1 MPRTT
6 TFIIETTGGAP
17 VFHIPV
23 PISLL
28 DEHENVRFVFR
39 NFGGTP
45 TFHVGGADVGVA
57 PGEAYDYIT
66 TTVAVMRERRI
77 KLEKEGQDML
87 QDGMGAAGSS
97 SQGTPQVRIKLEEQ
111 TPRVPKRSKG
121 KEKAREDDAEGDSD
135 QAGSK
140 SAVGGAPNATDAVP
154 SSPEE
159 LLLIERGSVELEN
172 FAEVYEHAR
181 QDFALRCAPSEPPDR
196 TLTSVEE
203 KEWRLLWE
211 AVLALDR
218 ENCGPT
224 RDPEELRH
232 RSEEMIV
239 AAVRRAHR
247 QTQGIPVPLPDAAA
261 ESNPAQ
267 ARFASAAIPPTDD
280 PVRAPAAKERVRR
293 PGTNDVTNGNPPP
306 KNRAAPDVQA
316 ATSPMDEPV
325 RAVTCAEAVKVGGKS
340 VKSSVQ
346 GGEANRGP
354 KERVHPP
361 NMGTNLPTQTNEEPG
376 PRRVSSGKSVRDPAK
391 QLAPPAAKAPP
402 GDVATTNSRDGNAAA
417 LQDPGAA
424 RRFID
429 LVHTRLEKP
438 APPVVSGFWA
448 AAELERRKAN
458 GAVGAPASRGGDAA
472 PRAAAV
478 PARNGV
484 KTKPDAEAA
493 GTADPTDV
501 VVQPPRP
508 ALPPKAIP
516 PRPTA
521 MPERFGTMFAVESAR
536 ASALRDAVVQS
547 SRLTL
552 PPKADLRPA
561 ATRTTEKPD
570 AEAAG
575 EAAQTN
581 AVVGSSRQAKASSRP
596 AAMPARTS
604 VISEAE
610 AGGAAAQTD
619 AVVESARRAL
629 APLHAEMR
637 DQAHDKARDK
647 IVDSPHA
654 ASSSDSP
661 STAAIVARNLIASRR
676 PTVKRNENGKEASWP
691 PVRGHGRG
699 KEREREVK
707 ENAKSVSGEPL
718 QGESDAAALPGSKR
732 AADADGGPVNIKR
745 PRRGGASEPEKKPP
759 MTKKSTSPSDR
770 PPTPTVPAGFKALVA
785 TAYVPGQRSHWAW
798 GLSDSDNTLPA
809 AETDVAP
816 LTPAECAW
824 LGRQDDLA
832 RAPDW
837 WRPVKWHELGERM
850 CEAHAANLPVRPLH
864 HGLLLAAWDRGEW
877 RFEGVGHEHV
887 GRVGTEWRMWILSKE
902 GQAWRAGK

>member
-1 MPRTT
+1 
-6 TFIIETTGGAP
+6 
-17 VFHIPV
+17 
-23 PISLL
+23 
-28 DEHENVRFVFR
+28 
-39 NFGGTP
+39 
-45 TFHVGGADVGVA
+45 
-57 PGEAYDYIT
+57 
-66 TTVAVMRERRI
+66 MRERRI
-77 KLEKEGQDML
+77 KLEKEGQGML

-97 SQGTPQVRIKLEEQ
+97 SQGTPQ
-111 TPRVPKRSKG
+111 
-121 KEKAREDDAEGDSD
+121 EKAREDDAEGDAD
-135 QAGSK
+135 QAGSN

-172 FAEVYEHAR
+172 FAEVYEHGR

-316 ATSPMDEPV
+316 ATSPMEEPV
-325 RAVTCAEAVKVGGKS
+325 RAVTCAEAVNVGGKS

-346 GGEANRGP
+346 GGEANR
-354 KERVHPP
+354 
-361 NMGTNLPTQTNEEPG
+361 GTNLPTQTNEEPG

-402 GDVATTNSRDGNAAA
+402 GNVATTNSRDGNAAA
-417 LQDPGAA
+417 LQDSGAA

-472 PRAAAV
+472 PRAAAA
-478 PARNGV
+478 PARDGV

-501 VVQPPRP
+501 VAQPPRQ

-521 MPERFGTMFAVESAR
+521 MRFDTIFAVESVR

-561 ATRTTEKPD
+561 ATRTTVKPD

-699 KEREREVK
+699 REREREVK

-759 MTKKSTSPSDR
+759 MTKKSTSPSGMLI
-770 PPTPTVPAGFKALVA
+770 TVADW
-785 TAYVPGQRSHWAW
+785 Q
-798 GLSDSDNTLPA
+798 
-809 AETDVAP
+809 
-816 LTPAECAW
+816 LTPCFEIVLPHLRYLPGSRRW
-824 LGRQDDLA
+824 LRLHTCQA
-832 RAPDW
+832 RDRIGHGGFLIVTTHCPLL
-837 WRPVKWHELGERM
+837 RRM
-850 CEAHAANLPVRPLH
+850 
-864 HGLLLAAWDRGEW
+864 
-877 RFEGVGHEHV
+877 
-887 GRVGTEWRMWILSKE
+887 
-902 GQAWRAGK
+902 